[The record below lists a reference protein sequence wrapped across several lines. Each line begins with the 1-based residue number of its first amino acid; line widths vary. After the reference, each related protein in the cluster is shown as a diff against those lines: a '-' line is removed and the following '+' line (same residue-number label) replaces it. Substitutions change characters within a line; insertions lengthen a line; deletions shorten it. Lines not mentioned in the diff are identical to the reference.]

1 MYDLI
6 PPNMKAQFNLINKPN
21 QSIKLL
27 VDLTNKTSS
36 KKDLQD
42 YKYNKIVIFKYSL
55 ALKNSHYVLNIYSN
69 NTSKNHFEKTILGS
83 FIYDNSIKYSISEII
98 INTNKKIDLDPL
110 VYGFLQKDFIYSIY
124 KKNSTITKYKTT
136 FNLSNIYK
144 SLLNSLNFLK
154 ELVTEPSNIIYPT
167 TFAKKTYSQIN
178 KKSVNIVTLDK
189 KK

>member
-27 VDLTNKTSS
+27 VDVTNKTSS

-69 NTSKNHFEKTILGS
+69 NKSKNHFEKTILGS

-110 VYGFLQKDFIYSIY
+110 AYGFLQKDFIYSIY

-136 FNLSNIYK
+136 FTLSKNLVNLI
-144 SLLNSLNFLK
+144 NFYNYLK
-154 ELVTEPSNIIYPT
+154 Y
-167 TFAKKTYSQIN
+167 
-178 KKSVNIVTLDK
+178 
-189 KK
+189 

>member
-27 VDLTNKTSS
+27 VHLTDKTPS

-42 YKYNKIVIFKYSL
+42 YKYNKTIIFKYSL
-55 ALKNSHYVLNIYSN
+55 VLKNSHYILNIYSN

-110 VYGFLQKDFIYSIY
+110 AYGFL
-124 KKNSTITKYKTT
+124 
-136 FNLSNIYK
+136 
-144 SLLNSLNFLK
+144 
-154 ELVTEPSNIIYPT
+154 
-167 TFAKKTYSQIN
+167 
-178 KKSVNIVTLDK
+178 
-189 KK
+189 